1 MSQKMVKP
9 QERIKRRIRKKIWGT
24 AKRPR
29 LSVFRSLRNI
39 YLQLIDD
46 DRGVTLAAASSLEK
60 ELRQQLKT
68 GGNMEAARLV
78 AELMAKR
85 IKSKKINTLVFDRS
99 GYKYHG
105 LVKKVAETLREQGLA
120 F

>member
-1 MSQKMVKP
+1 MNPKMVNP
-9 QERIKRRIRKKIWGT
+9 RQRIKKRIRKKIQGT

-46 DRGVTLAAASSLEK
+46 DKGVTLAAASSLEK
-60 ELRQQLKT
+60 EFRQQLKI

-78 AELMAKR
+78 AELMAER
-85 IKSKKINTLVFDRS
+85 VKSKGINILVFDRS
-99 GYKYHG
+99 GYQYHG
-105 LVKKVAETLREQGLA
+105 LVKKVAETLREKGMI

>member
-1 MSQKMVKP
+1 MVKP
-9 QERIKRRIRKKIWGT
+9 RERIRKRIRKQIRGT

-46 DRGVTLAAASSLEK
+46 DTGITLAAASSLEK
-60 ELRQQLKT
+60 EFRDQLKS
-68 GGNMEAARLV
+68 GSNMEAARLV
-78 AELMAKR
+78 AELMAER
-85 IKSKKINTLVFDRS
+85 VKSKGINTLVFDRS

-105 LVKKVAETLREQGLA
+105 LVKKVAETLREKGVI

>member
-1 MSQKMVKP
+1 MSRMMVKP
-9 QERIKRRIRKKIWGT
+9 RERVKTRIRKKIRGT

-46 DRGVTLAAASSLEK
+46 DKGVTLAAASSLEK

-78 AELMAKR
+78 AELMAER
-85 IKSKKINTLVFDRS
+85 IKSKGINTLVFDRS

-105 LVKKVAETLREQGLA
+105 LVKKVAETLREQGLT